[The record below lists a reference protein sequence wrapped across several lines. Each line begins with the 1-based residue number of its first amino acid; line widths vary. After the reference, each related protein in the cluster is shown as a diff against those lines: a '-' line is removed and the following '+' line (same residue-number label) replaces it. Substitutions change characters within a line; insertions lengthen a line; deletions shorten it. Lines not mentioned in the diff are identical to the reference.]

1 MRFGNTPSVLI
12 RPVLTLAAL
21 GILAATFSLFMMR
34 FVEHKS
40 WAESLRALWIAPIA
54 PAVFLLGVVPTV
66 LFSIHLHKGYIEHR
80 LMDRWVL
87 SRAPVADYKAM
98 KTPGRICAAVLEF
111 KNCQKMHFFGAQ
123 RRIIEDMRNQL
134 AKAALQTQPNHDMIV

>member
-1 MRFGNTPSVLI
+1 MRYGNTPSVLI
-12 RPVLTLAAL
+12 RPVLTLTAL
-21 GILAATFSLFMMR
+21 GILAATFSLLMMR

-40 WAESLRALWIAPIA
+40 WTESLRVLWIAPVA
-54 PAVFLLGVVPTV
+54 PLGFLVCVIPTL

-87 SRAPVADYKAM
+87 SRAPVADYEGM
-98 KTPGRICAAVLEF
+98 KTPARFCAAVLEF

-123 RRIIEDMRNQL
+123 RRIIEEMRNQL
-134 AKAALQTQPNHDMIV
+134 AKAARQTQPNHDMIV